1 MNKTFYYK
9 ISNIDLAV
17 NFILNNINSKYLLFN
32 GPMGSGKTTLIKA
45 IVRKLGCDDSV
56 SSPSFSL
63 VNEYEIKDSVVYHFD
78 FYRIKNEIE
87 AFDIGFEDYLKEDV
101 WFFIEWGEKIPNLIP
116 NNVNL
121 INFTEIKGNSRI
133 IEINLNE

>member
-1 MNKTFYYK
+1 MNKTLYYK

-101 WFFIEWGEKIPNLIP
+101 WCFIEWGEKIPNLIP

>member
-1 MNKTFYYK
+1 MNKTLYYK

-17 NFILNNINSKYLLFN
+17 KFILNNINSKFLLFN

>member
-1 MNKTFYYK
+1 MNKTLYYK
-9 ISNIDLAV
+9 ISDIDLAV

-45 IVRKLGCDDSV
+45 IVSELGSDDSV

-63 VNEYEIKDSVVYHFD
+63 VNEYKIKDSVVYHFD

-87 AFDIGFEDYLKEDV
+87 AFDIGFEDYLKKDV
-101 WFFIEWGEKIPNLIP
+101 WCFIEWGEKIPNLIP

-121 INFTEIKGNSRI
+121 INFTEIKSDSRI

>member
-1 MNKTFYYK
+1 MNKTLYYK
-9 ISNIDLAV
+9 ISDIGLAV

-45 IVRKLGCDDSV
+45 IVNELGSNDSV

-63 VNEYEIKDSVVYHFD
+63 VNEYETKDSVVYHFD

-87 AFDIGFEDYLKEDV
+87 AFDIGFEDYLRKDV
-101 WFFIEWGEKIPNLIP
+101 WCFIEWAEKIPNLIP
-116 NNVNL
+116 DNVNL
-121 INFTEIKGNSRI
+121 INFTEIKGDRRT
-133 IEINLNE
+133 IEIILNE

>member
-1 MNKTFYYK
+1 MNKTLYYK

-45 IVRKLGCDDSV
+45 IVSEFGSDDSV

-63 VNEYEIKDSVVYHFD
+63 VNEYKIKDSVVYHFD

-87 AFDIGFEDYLKEDV
+87 AFDIGFEDYLREDV
-101 WFFIEWGEKIPNLIP
+101 WCFIEWGENIPNLIP

>member
-1 MNKTFYYK
+1 MNKTLYYK
-9 ISNIDLAV
+9 ISDIDLAV
-17 NFILNNINSKYLLFN
+17 NFILNNINSKHLLFN

-87 AFDIGFEDYLKEDV
+87 AFDIGFEDYLKKDV
-101 WFFIEWGEKIPNLIP
+101 WCFIEWGEKIPNLIP

>member
-1 MNKTFYYK
+1 MNKTLYYK
-9 ISNIDLAV
+9 ISDIGLAV

-45 IVRKLGCDDSV
+45 IVNELGSSDSV

-63 VNEYEIKDSVVYHFD
+63 VNEYETKDSVVYHFD

-87 AFDIGFEDYLKEDV
+87 AFDIGFEDYLREDV
-101 WFFIEWGEKIPNLIP
+101 WCFIE
-116 NNVNL
+116 
-121 INFTEIKGNSRI
+121 
-133 IEINLNE
+133 

>member
-17 NFILNNINSKYLLFN
+17 NFILNNINSKYLSFN

-101 WFFIEWGEKIPNLIP
+101 WCFIEWGEKIPNLIP

>member
-1 MNKTFYYK
+1 MNKTLYYK

-17 NFILNNINSKYLLFN
+17 NFILNNINSKYLSFN

>member
-1 MNKTFYYK
+1 MNKTLYYK

-45 IVRKLGCDDSV
+45 IVSELGSDDTV

-63 VNEYEIKDSVVYHFD
+63 VNEYKIKDSVVYHFD

-101 WFFIEWGEKIPNLIP
+101 WCFIEWGEKIPNLIP

>member
-17 NFILNNINSKYLLFN
+17 NFILNNINSKYLSFN

>member
-1 MNKTFYYK
+1 MNKTLYYK
-9 ISNIDLAV
+9 ISDIDLAV

-101 WFFIEWGEKIPNLIP
+101 WCFIEWGEKIPNLIP

>member
-1 MNKTFYYK
+1 MNKTLYYK
-9 ISNIDLAV
+9 ISDIGLAV

-45 IVRKLGCDDSV
+45 IVNELGSSDSV

-63 VNEYEIKDSVVYHFD
+63 VNEYETKDSVVYHFD

-87 AFDIGFEDYLKEDV
+87 AFDIGFEDYLREDA
-101 WFFIEWGEKIPNLIP
+101 WCFIEWAEKIPNLIP
-116 NNVNL
+116 DNVNL
-121 INFTEIKGNSRI
+121 INFTEIKGDRRTLEI
-133 IEINLNE
+133 ILNE

>member
-1 MNKTFYYK
+1 MNKTLYYK

-17 NFILNNINSKYLLFN
+17 NFILNNINSKYLSFN

-101 WFFIEWGEKIPNLIP
+101 WCFIEWGEKIPNLIP

>member
-1 MNKTFYYK
+1 MNKTLYYK
-9 ISNIDLAV
+9 ISDIDLAV

-87 AFDIGFEDYLKEDV
+87 AFDIGFEDYLREDV
-101 WFFIEWGEKIPNLIP
+101 WCFIEWGENIPNLIP

-121 INFTEIKGNSRI
+121 INFTEINGDSRI